1 MADQTEI
8 DLESKISENEAQME
22 EIEGLLK
29 LDRNNSELLS
39 LRDEAQKLID
49 ESKNLLRIHQQQKR
63 KSILSSVPPETQST
77 AIAPALSAPLLLY
90 TVGQKCLAKWTEDQ
104 QWYKAVIESANT
116 KSGTYT
122 VLFPEY
128 GNRDIVPPDHI
139 SIPEPNLKPQQDLT
153 PIAIPESLKISKDD
167 SEETKA
173 AKKKRIHSIKS
184 KNRFK
189 QMDAATNN
197 KQSDWK
203 SFLKGTS
210 KMKRGVKKKE
220 SMFRSPD
227 TVDGRVGVVGS
238 GKGMTEYKDLRKV
251 DSRRVK
257 PTLSLDEPN
266 RRSYQ

>member
-1 MADQTEI
+1 MTDQTL
-8 DLESKISENEAQME
+8 DLTKKIAENMAQKE

-29 LDRNNSELLS
+29 LDPNNPELLG

-49 ESKNLLRIHQQQKR
+49 ESEQLLRVHKQQKS
-63 KSILSSVPPETQST
+63 KPPPPAQAQSHTLSSTLT
-77 AIAPALSAPLLLY
+77 APLLRY
-90 TVGQKCLAKWTEDQ
+90 TAGQQCLAKWTEDQ

-139 SIPEPNLKPQQDLT
+139 SVSEVALKAEQDLT
-153 PIAIPESLKISKDD
+153 PIAIPESLKISKED
-167 SEETKA
+167 SAETKA

-197 KQSDWK
+197 KQNDWK
-203 SFLKGTS
+203 SFLTGTS

-227 TVDGRVGVVGS
+227 SVDGRVGVVGS

-257 PTLSLDEPN
+257 PTLSLDEPK
-266 RRSYQ
+266 RH